1 MTVPGEAMHSRI
13 DSGWILPESTPR
25 EAVHTRSVL
34 CRSFRREDGL
44 LEIDGRFVD
53 TRPFDY
59 VSEFRG
65 QCPAGSALHHMQVRL
80 TVARSRLIVALVS
93 AMPATPYESCVE
105 VNGNFQRL
113 VGVSIGRGFRKLL
126 RERLGGVE
134 GCTHIIALLEAM
146 AAAVVQ
152 AFASEARMPRL
163 TGAPQIVRI
172 WRSNE
177 MEDSCYS
184 FRSDGPVM
192 QRMRQQREETD
203 PSLNKTVET
212 K

>member
-1 MTVPGEAMHSRI
+1 MSVPGEAMHSRI
-13 DSGWILPESTPR
+13 DSDWILPEPAAR
-25 EAVHTRSVL
+25 EAVCTRSLV

-65 QCPAGSALHHMQVRL
+65 QCPAGSALHHMQLRL
-80 TVARSRLIVALVS
+80 TVDRSRHIVALVS
-93 AMPATPYESCVE
+93 AMPATPYGSCAE

-126 RERLGGVE
+126 SELLGGVE
-134 GCTHIIALLEAM
+134 GCTHVIALLEAM
-146 AAAVVQ
+146 AAAAVQ

-163 TGAPQIVRI
+163 AGSPQPVRI
-172 WRSNE
+172 WHSND
-177 MEDSCYS
+177 MENSCYS

-192 QRMRQQREETD
+192 QRMKRQAEE
-203 PSLNKTVET
+203 SESALNNTMET